1 MAIPNDA
8 PHPYTAH
15 VLINNVLDGAI
26 SARITDFSYY
36 AAPNVAA
43 EPLTKQ
49 EVRDLLF
56 LPTDT
61 DYRRLEYI
69 QRRSDPALYGDVWT
83 RIKSQ

>member
-1 MAIPNDA
+1 MAIRNDA
-8 PHPYTAH
+8 PHPYAAH

-36 AAPNVAA
+36 PAPNVAA
-43 EPLTKQ
+43 EPLIKQ

-61 DYRRLEYI
+61 DRERLEYI
-69 QRRSDPALYGDVWT
+69 QRQNDPTLYGDV
-83 RIKSQ
+83 